1 MPLSSPSSPLALES
15 TGLRRVFGKGSFV
28 AVDDVSLSIEPGQI
42 HALLGP
48 NGAGKTTTVRM
59 CATLLEPTAGSVVV
73 DGIDAVRYPR
83 RARSRLGLVLGGD
96 LGFYGRASA
105 RDNLLFFADLQGVPA
120 RRRSDAVAEV
130 LELVALSHA
139 ASVKVQEFSRGM
151 KQRLHLARA
160 ALTRPALL
168 LLDEPTTGL
177 DPDIALRIRDVIRS
191 FAHGGIGV
199 LLTSHSMP
207 EVEEL
212 ADTITVLGA
221 GRVHARGSVQTIA
234 AAAGIAAT
242 TTMSVSAR
250 EIDDMSLEVLADL
263 EGVRVVKRP
272 HRGNWSLTVYWPH
285 GSEDVIDAALGRAL
299 GPVTPVDLVTRPA
312 SLEESYLALAEGLA
326 R

>member
-1 MPLSSPSSPLALES
+1 MGSPLPLSVQHV
-15 TGLRRVFGKGSFV
+15 RRTFHKGNFV
-28 AVDDVSLSIEPGQI
+28 AVDDLSLEVSSGQI

-59 CATLLEPTAGSVVV
+59 CATLLEPTSGSVVV
-73 DGIDAVRYPR
+73 DGIDAVRHPR

-105 RDNLLFFADLQGVPA
+105 RDNLAFFADLQGVPS
-120 RRRSDAVAEV
+120 RDRSGAVSRV
-130 LELVALSHA
+130 LELVSLSDFA
-139 ASVKVQEFSRGM
+139 NTKVQEFSRGM

-191 FAHGGIGV
+191 FSQSGIGV

-212 ADTITVLGA
+212 ADTITLLGA

-234 AAAGIAAT
+234 SAAGIEAT
-242 TTMSVSAR
+242 TTFSVAAS
-250 EIDDMSLEVLADL
+250 EIAHMSLDALDDV

-272 HRGNWSLTVYWPH
+272 HQGNWSLTIYWPQ
-285 GSEDVIDAALGRAL
+285 GKADVRDHLLHRTLGEVQPA
-299 GPVTPVDLVTRPA
+299 DLLTRRA